1 VILKSVWILLAIAAY
16 YNYEIWQ
23 MDVRMAFL
31 YGMLTEDVH
40 MVQPEGFVDP
50 ANARRYANFSVQ
62 FMD

>member
-1 VILKSVWILLAIAAY
+1 
-16 YNYEIWQ
+16 
-23 MDVRMAFL
+23 MDVRTVFL

-40 MVQPEGFVDP
+40 MVQPKGFVDP